1 MRAQIGYLPTADHFL
16 FHVCDILIHK
26 HKGLYNIK
34 KKDTYIYI
42 YIQHT
47 MLEDAGVE
55 SEEELVVV
63 VEQEGAGVVVVFI
76 VILHEKMIS

>member
-1 MRAQIGYLPTADHFL
+1 MDTFQLQITFYSTF
-16 FHVCDILIHK
+16 VIYSYTSTRVYRISKRRIH
-26 HKGLYNIK
+26 
-34 KKDTYIYI
+34 TYI

-55 SEEELVVV
+55 SEEELVV